1 MDPRLNEGEIAL
13 QQRARDAAVE
23 HVSPLAVV
31 VDMEATAPR
40 EALTALGETGILG
53 VGVPEEDGGAGG
65 GLVEMALVCEEI
77 GAASASIATIVV
89 GHVTAARLVAAGG
102 SEAQKSGL
110 LADFG
115 SGARVAA
122 LGLDG
127 GVSPLCD
134 PALGATLRGEGTG
147 ATLTGTVAAVAGATV
162 ADIFVFGARGTADEP
177 AVEWILA
184 EATAEGI
191 TVGSEEPRLGLNGSG
206 MAGVVLAGV
215 RVGTNARLDG
225 GAPASELTEA
235 ALDCARVG
243 HAALCVGIGRAAFEA
258 ATKHVSASEEGLNKA
273 QSIQWMLADMATETE
288 AARLLTWHAA
298 TRTNDGELREA
309 AAMARLMAS
318 DAAVRATRSAV
329 QIFGSAGS
337 TRAAGIERL
346 YRDAKAMEVHHG
358 ASDAQRRAVAR
369 RLLPDLVD

>member
-1 MDPRLNEGEIAL
+1 
-13 QQRARDAAVE
+13 
-23 HVSPLAVV
+23 
-31 VDMEATAPR
+31 
-40 EALTALGETGILG
+40 LG
-53 VGVPEEDGGAGG
+53 VGVSEDDGGAGG
-65 GLVEMALVCEEI
+65 GLVEMALVCEEM

-89 GHVTAARLVAAGG
+89 GHVAAARLVAAGG
-102 SEAQKSGL
+102 NETQKVAL

-115 SGARVAA
+115 SGAKLAA
-122 LGLDG
+122 LGLDS
-127 GVSPLCD
+127 GVSLLED
-134 PALGATLRGEGTG
+134 PSPGAVLAGVGDE
-147 ATLTGTVAAVAGATV
+147 AVLSGTVAAIAGATL
-162 ADIFVFGARGTADEP
+162 ADVFVFGARAEEDES
-177 AVEWILA
+177 AMHWVLA
-184 EATAEGI
+184 EASAEGV
-191 TVGSEEPRLGLNGSG
+191 TVGGEELKLGLNGSG
-206 MAGVVLAGV
+206 LGGVVLAGV
-215 RVGTNARLDG
+215 GVGAGSRLDSG
-225 GAPASELTEA
+225 PPATELTDA

-243 HAALCVGIGRAAFEA
+243 HAALCVGIGRAAFDA
-258 ATKHVSASEEGLNKA
+258 ATKHVSESEGGLDRA
-273 QSIQWMLADMATETE
+273 QSVQWMLADMATETE

-298 TRTNDGELREA
+298 TRSNAGELRES